1 MFKIDEAY
9 FLSEKREFVKLKLDQ
24 YHKLARLSEIFLK
37 RMKYTHGD
45 MRVNTRLLKK
55 TVCLLLTRWQ
65 T

>member
-45 MRVNTRLLKK
+45 MRVNTCLLKK
-55 TVCLLLTRWQ
+55 AVCLLLTRWQ